1 MFRNYLK
8 IALRDLK
15 KRKAYAVLNILGLA
29 IGLSCFLLIFE
40 YVAHERSYDRF
51 QGLAGRI
58 VRLRLDSYHS
68 GELLWKSATVSPA
81 IAPTM
86 KKDFPEVED
95 FCRLYDA
102 ELLLSN
108 DERDVKFSE
117 TKGYFADPASL
128 RMLALDMQ
136 KGNPA
141 IALNDPDKIVISESM
156 AKKYFGDE
164 DSAVAGKRLTVRD
177 SQGTQTYE
185 VTGVFR
191 DYPRNSHLIIDYLV
205 SYATLGKIIRTA
217 WGDTTNAT
225 ETHWG
230 WYDFYSYVLLKP
242 GADWKALEAK
252 LPAFCDRYINGRE
265 WNRNNN
271 VRDELSFLPMSDIHL
286 YSNYNQEA
294 EVNGNGRAVSFL
306 FLIAFFII
314 GIAWINYINLTTARS
329 MERAREIGVRKVL
342 GALRLDLIRQFL
354 IESVLLNVIALAA
367 ALMAVSELA
376 PVFHRFIGRTEASG
390 FGLPANYWLG
400 TLAIFAVGALLAGLY
415 PAFVLSGYQP
425 VLVLKGVFKN
435 RRNSQALRKGL
446 IVAQFAASVA
456 LIAGTMIVY
465 RQVEFM
471 RWQSLGANINQTLV
485 LNAAASFSD
494 SLYQHAFQ
502 PFKNDALSINGVKN
516 LTASSNVMGQEIYWA
531 TSGRRLVD
539 GAGTI
544 TLYRLGVDYD
554 FVPAYDLELKAG
566 RNFSEDFATDNK
578 AALLN
583 EIATLQLGFGSI
595 ESAINQ
601 KIRHGSDTLTV
612 IGVAANFHQQGLQK
626 AIDPTIILLRP
637 NRRGYYSVKIQ
648 TADVQQTV
656 ASLQKIWN
664 KHFPADP
671 FNFFFLD
678 ELFDQQYRADIVFG
692 KAFGAFAFLAVLIAC
707 FGLLGLSA
715 YNVVQR
721 TKEIGVR
728 KVLGASVVSIAG
740 LLSKDFV
747 KFVLAANLVAW
758 PIAYFAMNR
767 WLQDFAY
774 RVNIGWWVFA
784 LAGGVA
790 LLIAL
795 LTVSTQAIKAALAN
809 PVEALRYE

>member
-1 MFRNYLK
+1 MFKNHLK

-15 KRKAYAVLNILGLA
+15 KRKAYAALNILGLA

-51 QGLAGRI
+51 QDLADRI
-58 VRLRLDSYHS
+58 VRVRLDSYRS
-68 GELLWKSATVSPA
+68 GELLWKSATVYPA
-81 IAPTM
+81 MAPTM
-86 KKDFPEVED
+86 KKDFPEVEN
-95 FCRLYDA
+95 FCRLLDA

-108 DERDVKFSE
+108 DERNVKFSE

-128 RMLALDMQ
+128 RMLAVNMQ

-141 IALNDPDKIVISESM
+141 TALSDPDQIVLSESM
-156 AKKYFGDE
+156 AKKYFGIE
-164 DSAVAGKRLTVRD
+164 EPMGKRLTVRD
-177 SQGTQTYE
+177 PEGTWSYE

-191 DYPRNSHLIIDYLV
+191 DYPRNSHLVIEYLV
-205 SYATLGKIIRTA
+205 SYATLGKLSRTV
-217 WGDTTNAT
+217 WDDTTNAT
-225 ETHWG
+225 ETSWG
-230 WYDFYSYVLLKP
+230 WYDFYSYVLLQP
-242 GADWKALEAK
+242 GADLKALEAK
-252 LPAFCDRYINGRE
+252 LPAFCERYLNSQE
-265 WNRNNN
+265 WSRNNN
-271 VRDELSFLPMSDIHL
+271 IRNELALLPMTDIHL

-314 GIAWINYINLTTARS
+314 GIAWINYINLATARS

-342 GALRLDLIRQFL
+342 GALRVDLIRQFL
-354 IESVLLNVIALAA
+354 IESVLLNIIALLV
-367 ALMAVSELA
+367 ALLAIVELA
-376 PVFHRFIGRTEASG
+376 PVFHQFLGRAEASG
-390 FGLPANYWLG
+390 FNLPANYWLA
-400 TLAIFAVGALLAGLY
+400 TFAIFAAGALLAGLY

-435 RRNSQALRKGL
+435 QRNSQTLRKGL
-446 IVAQFAASVA
+446 IVAQFAASVV
-456 LIAGTMIVY
+456 LIAGTMIVH

-471 RWQSLGANINQTLV
+471 RQQSLGANINQTLV
-485 LNAAASFSD
+485 VEAAASLND
-494 SLYQHAFQ
+494 SLYQNAFQ
-502 PFKNDALSINGVKN
+502 PFKNEALRLSGVKN
-516 LTASSNVMGQEIYWA
+516 LASSSSVMGKEIYWTNSVHRIA
-531 TSGRRLVD
+531 E
-539 GAGTI
+539 GAGAI
-544 TLYRLGVDYD
+544 TLYHLGVDYD

-566 RNFSEDFATDNK
+566 RNFSKDFATDNK

-583 EIATLQLGFGSI
+583 ELAVKQLGF
-595 ESAINQ
+595 ESSASAVNQ
-601 KIRHGSDTLTV
+601 KIRRGRDTLTV
-612 IGVAANFHQQGLQK
+612 VGVVANFHQQGLQK
-626 AIDPTIILLRP
+626 AIDPTLILLRP
-637 NRRGYYSVKIQ
+637 NRRGYYSAKIQ
-648 TADVQQTV
+648 TADVQGTI
-656 ASLQKIWN
+656 AALQKIWD

-678 ELFDQQYRADIVFG
+678 ELFDQQYRADMVFG
-692 KAFGAFAFLAVLIAC
+692 KVFGAFAFLAVLIAC

-747 KFVLAANLVAW
+747 KLVLVANLAAW

-774 RVNIGWWVFA
+774 RVNIGWWVFV

-795 LTVSTQAIKAALAN
+795 LTVSLQAIRAALAN

>member
-1 MFRNYLK
+1 MLRNYFK

-15 KRKAYAVLNILGLA
+15 KRKTYAALNILGLA
-29 IGLSCFLLIFE
+29 IGLGCFLLIFE

-51 QGLAGRI
+51 QDLGDRI
-58 VRLRLDSYHS
+58 VRVRLDSFRG
-68 GELLWKSATVSPA
+68 GELMWKSATIYPA
-81 IAPTM
+81 IAPAM

-95 FCRLYDA
+95 FCRLHDA
-102 ELLLSN
+102 ELLLAN
-108 DERDVKFSE
+108 DARNMKFSE
-117 TKGYFADPASL
+117 TKGYFADPSSL
-128 RMLALDMQ
+128 RMLEINLQ
-136 KGNPA
+136 KGDPA
-141 IALNDPDKIVISESM
+141 SALSGPDQIIISEAM

-164 DSAVAGKRLTVRD
+164 EPLGKRLTVRD
-177 SQGTQTYE
+177 PQGTWSYE

-191 DYPRNSHLIIDYLV
+191 DYPRNSHLTIEYLV
-205 SYATLGKIIRTA
+205 SYATLGKLARIV

-225 ETHWG
+225 ETSWG
-230 WYDFYSYVLLKP
+230 WYDFYSYILLQP
-242 GADWKALEAK
+242 GADWKTLEAK
-252 LPAFCDRYINGRE
+252 LPAFCDRHLNSRE
-265 WNRNNN
+265 FARNNN
-271 VRDELSFLPMSDIHL
+271 IRNELALLPLSDIHL

-314 GIAWINYINLTTARS
+314 GIAWINYINLATARS

-342 GALRLDLIRQFL
+342 GALRVDLIRQFL
-354 IESVLLNVIALAA
+354 SESVLLNVIALVV
-367 ALMAVSELA
+367 ALLAVLELA
-376 PVFHRFIGRTEASG
+376 PVFHQFIGRAEASG
-390 FGLPANYWLG
+390 FNLPANYWLG
-400 TLAIFAVGALLAGLY
+400 TLAIFAAGALLAGLY

-425 VLVLKGVFKN
+425 GLVLKGVFKN
-435 RRNSQALRKGL
+435 RRNSQTLRKGL

-471 RWQSLGANINQTLV
+471 RRQSLGANINQTLV
-485 LNAAASFSD
+485 LDAAASLSD
-494 SLYQHAFQ
+494 SLYQNAFQ
-502 PFKNDALSINGVKN
+502 PFKNEALGISGVKN
-516 LTASSNVMGQEIYWA
+516 LTASSSVMGKEIYWT
-531 TSGRRLVD
+531 TSGRRLVAD
-539 GAGTI
+539 AGTI
-544 TLYRLGVDYD
+544 TLFHLGVDYD
-554 FVPAYDLELKAG
+554 FVPAYNLELKAG
-566 RNFSEDFATDNK
+566 RNFSENFTTDNK
-578 AALLN
+578 TALLN
-583 EIATLQLGFGSI
+583 EQAAKQLGFESI

-601 KIRHGSDTLTV
+601 KIRRGGDTLTV
-612 IGVAANFHQQGLQK
+612 IGVVANFHQQGLQK
-626 AIDPTIILLRP
+626 TIDPMIMLLRP
-637 NRRGYYSVKIQ
+637 NIRGYYSAKIQ
-648 TADVQQTV
+648 ATEVQATV
-656 ASLQKIWN
+656 AALQKIWE

-671 FNFFFLD
+671 FSFYFLD
-678 ELFDQQYRADIVFG
+678 ELFDRQYRADMIFG
-692 KAFGAFAFLAVLIAC
+692 KVFGAFAFLAVLIAC

-747 KFVLAANLVAW
+747 KLVLAANLVAW
-758 PIAYFAMNR
+758 PVAYFAMNR

-784 LAGGVA
+784 LAGGAA

-795 LTVSTQAIKAALAN
+795 LTVSLQAIKAALAN

>member
-1 MFRNYLK
+1 MFKNHLK

-15 KRKAYAVLNILGLA
+15 KRKAYAALNILGLA

-40 YVAHERSYDRF
+40 YVAFEKSYDRF

-58 VRLRLDSYHS
+58 VRVRLDTYRS
-68 GELLWKSATVSPA
+68 GELLWKSATVYPA

-95 FCRLYDA
+95 FCRLHDA
-102 ELLLSN
+102 ELLLAN
-108 DERDVKFSE
+108 DERDLKFSE

-128 RMLALDMQ
+128 RMLAVDLQ

-141 IALNDPDKIVISESM
+141 TALSDPDKIVISESL

-164 DSAVAGKRLTVRD
+164 EPLGKHLTVRD
-177 SQGTQTYE
+177 PEGTWAYE

-191 DYPRNSHLIIDYLV
+191 DYPRNSHLFIEYLV
-205 SYATLGKIIRTA
+205 SYATLGKLARIV

-225 ETHWG
+225 ETSWG
-230 WYDFYSYVLLKP
+230 WYDFYSYILLQP
-242 GADWKALEAK
+242 GGDWKALEAK
-252 LPAFCDRYINGRE
+252 LPAFCDRYINSQE
-265 WNRNNN
+265 WSRNNN
-271 VRDELSFLPMSDIHL
+271 IRCELALLPMPDIHL

-306 FLIAFFII
+306 FLIAFFIM
-314 GIAWINYINLTTARS
+314 GIAWINYINLATARS

-354 IESVLLNVIALAA
+354 IESVLLNVIVLAA
-367 ALMAVSELA
+367 ALLAVWELA
-376 PVFHRFIGRTEASG
+376 PAFHQFIGKTEASG
-390 FGLPANYWLG
+390 FSLPVNYWLV
-400 TLAIFAVGALLAGLY
+400 TLAIFAAGALLAGLY

-435 RRNSQALRKGL
+435 RRNSQTLRKGL
-446 IVAQFAASVA
+446 IVVQFAASVA
-456 LIAGTMIVY
+456 LIAGTMVVY
-465 RQVEFM
+465 RQVDFM
-471 RWQSLGANINQTLV
+471 RRQSLGANINQTLV
-485 LNAAASFSD
+485 LDAAASLGD
-494 SLYQHAFQ
+494 SLYQNAFQ
-502 PFKNDALSINGVKN
+502 PFKNEALSINGVKN
-516 LTASSNVMGQEIYWA
+516 LTASSSVMGKEIYW
-531 TSGRRLVD
+531 TTGGRRLVE

-544 TLYRLGVDYD
+544 TLYHLGVDYD
-554 FVPAYDLELKAG
+554 FIPAYNLELKAG
-566 RNFSEDFATDNK
+566 RNFSEDFAADNQ

-583 EIATLQLGFGSI
+583 ELAVQQLGFESS
-595 ESAINQ
+595 ESAINE
-601 KIRHGSDTLTV
+601 KIHRGRDTLTV

-626 AIDPTIILLRP
+626 AIDPIIMLLRP
-637 NRRGYYSVKIQ
+637 DIRGFYSAKIQ
-648 TADVQQTV
+648 SADVQQTIT
-656 ASLQKIWN
+656 SLQKIWE

-678 ELFDQQYRADIVFG
+678 EFFDRQYRADMIFG
-692 KAFGAFAFLAVLIAC
+692 KVFGAFAFLAVLIAC
-707 FGLLGLSA
+707 FGLLGLST

-728 KVLGASVVSIAG
+728 KVLGASVASITG
-740 LLSKDFV
+740 LLSKDFI
-747 KFVLAANLVAW
+747 KLVLAANLLAW
-758 PIAYFAMNR
+758 PIAWFAMDR

-774 RVNIGWWVFA
+774 RINIGWWIFA
-784 LAGGVA
+784 LAGGMA

-795 LTVSTQAIKAALAN
+795 ITVSTLAIKAALAN
-809 PVEALRYE
+809 PVESLRYE

>member
-1 MFRNYLK
+1 MFKNYLK

-15 KRKAYAVLNILGLA
+15 KRKAYAALNILGLA

-51 QGLAGRI
+51 QDLASRI
-58 VRLRLDSYHS
+58 VRVQLDSYRA
-68 GELLWKSATVSPA
+68 GELMWKSATVYPA

-95 FCRLYDA
+95 FCRLHDA
-102 ELLLSN
+102 ELLLAN
-108 DERDVKFSE
+108 DEREVKFSE
-117 TKGYFADPASL
+117 TKGYFADPAAL
-128 RMLALDMQ
+128 RLLAIDLQ
-136 KGNPA
+136 TGNPA
-141 IALNDPDKIVISESM
+141 TALNEPDKIILSQST
-156 AKKYFGDE
+156 AKKYFGE
-164 DSAVAGKRLTVRD
+164 TAALGKRLTVRD
-177 SQGTQTYE
+177 PEGTWTYE

-191 DYPRNSHLIIDYLV
+191 DYSRRSHLAIEYLV
-205 SYATLGKIIRTA
+205 SYATLAKLTRVVS
-217 WGDTTNAT
+217 GDTTNAT
-225 ETHWG
+225 ETSWG

-242 GADWKALEAK
+242 GVDWKTLAAK
-252 LPAFCDRYINGRE
+252 LPAFCERYLDSRE
-265 WNRNNN
+265 FARTNNI
-271 VRDELSFLPMSDIHL
+271 RSELALLPLSDIHL

-314 GIAWINYINLTTARS
+314 GIAWINYLNLATARS

-342 GALRLDLIRQFL
+342 GALRVDLIRQFL
-354 IESVLLNVIALAA
+354 IESVLLNVIALVV
-367 ALMAVSELA
+367 ALLAVSELA
-376 PVFHRFIGRTEASG
+376 PAFHQFIGRTEVAG
-390 FGLPANYWLG
+390 FSMPANYWLG
-400 TLAIFAVGALLAGLY
+400 TLAIFAAGALLAGLY

-471 RWQSLGANINQTLV
+471 RRQSLGANIEQTLV
-485 LNAAASFSD
+485 LSAAASFAD
-494 SLYQHAFQ
+494 SSYQNAFQ
-502 PFKNDALSINGVKN
+502 PFKNEALSINGVKN
-516 LTASSNVMGQEIYWA
+516 LTVSSSVMGKEIYWA
-531 TSGRRLVD
+531 NSVRRPVE
-539 GAGTI
+539 GAGAI
-544 TLYRLGVDYD
+544 TLYHLGVDYD
-554 FVPAYDLELKAG
+554 FVPAYGLELKAG
-566 RNFSEDFATDNK
+566 RNFSKDFATDKK

-583 EIATLQLGFGSI
+583 ELAAQQLGF
-595 ESAINQ
+595 ESSAVNQ
-601 KIRHGSDTLTV
+601 KITRGRDTLTV
-612 IGVAANFHQQGLQK
+612 VGVVANFHQQGLQK
-626 AIDPTIILLRP
+626 AIDPMILLLRP
-637 NRRGYYSVKIQ
+637 DRRGYYSVKIQ
-648 TADVQQTV
+648 TTDVQG
-656 ASLQKIWN
+656 ALAALQEIWD

-678 ELFDQQYRADIVFG
+678 ELFDQQYRADMVFG
-692 KAFGAFAFLAVLIAC
+692 KVFGAFAFLAVLIAC

-728 KVLGASVVSIAG
+728 KVLGASVANIAG

-747 KFVLAANLVAW
+747 KLVLVANLAAW
-758 PIAYFAMNR
+758 PVAYFAMNR

-774 RVNIGWWVFA
+774 RVNLSWWVFA